1 MENIWMLLQQT
12 VAGGLCALFLLLL
25 QRIFRNLLSPRWQYG
40 IWGVLVLRLLIPVG
54 AWGRST
60 VLDVWPWLEAA
71 RAGAELTLDSAYS
84 SPWTLSLPQGPI
96 PLLPAEPPRSLTDWL
111 FLLYL
116 AGALGLALWYL
127 GCALRL
133 SLRVSR
139 GVPVEGPRRAAIDAV
154 AQRYQLPR
162 PRRVVECR
170 WERSPFLM
178 GFFAPALVLPM
189 GWEPDEKVILHE
201 LLHLK
206 HRDLWAGWLTAAL
219 RCLHWCDPLLW
230 LVFDKVDNDR
240 EALCDQ
246 RVLERLE
253 GEDRRD
259 YGRVL
264 LSMAD
269 SRTVRVPGA
278 TTMANGA
285 RAIQA
290 RIQAIARF
298 KRFPRGMALVSGCM
312 GTALVMALAVGGPAP
327 GGETDPVT
335 VSPQGCGVPG
345 ILATAER
352 SRAATVAGAL
362 DAYGKAML
370 HRLHQPALALLC
382 RGITV
387 QEDGLPQALEQYREA
402 LRLPEE
408 HPEQLHRW
416 WRSGPVFRG
425 LASDGRGGFLCQV
438 FWFRDQEMQV
448 GDVYPREDG
457 TPWPVEYLCHT
468 VRLLPDGPYWTVEKL
483 AETEGLLEN
492 GFYDMQLPL
501 CGPVTPGAARPTA
514 CVWRYPP
521 PRFWRLGT
529 AFWAVSGSAP
539 PAIRP
544 PSPSRPGKRRRITP
558 SPPPLC
564 PVSPA
569 FPPYTAGW
577 WSPGRTPAAS
587 SAPTWWTSSHTGMT
601 RTLWTFTRP
610 MIMQTRKHC
619 LRPPWK
625 TAPPS
630 TSGMNFIPWRP
641 ANRSRSMRGAAAA
654 AAGAT
659 AGRGICASTPPR
671 TALPPV

>member
-1 MENIWMLLQQT
+1 MAL
-12 VAGGLCALFLLLL
+12 AGG
-25 QRIFRNLLSPRWQYG
+25 RPG
-40 IWGVLVLRLLIPVG
+40 
-54 AWGRST
+54 WGR
-60 VLDVWPWLEAA
+60 V
-71 RAGAELTLDSAYS
+71 DSGRVQF
-84 SPWTLSLPQGPI
+84 PWTLSLPQGPI
-96 PLLPAEPPRSLTDWL
+96 PFSPAEPPRSLTDWL

-133 SLRVSR
+133 SLRVSPGR
-139 GVPVEGPRRAAIDAV
+139 PWWRAPGGRPSTLWPNGTSCPAPGAWWS
-154 AQRYQLPR
+154 AAGAKPLPD
-162 PRRVVECR
+162 
-170 WERSPFLM
+170 
-178 GFFAPALVLPM
+178 GIFAPALVLPM

-298 KRFPRGMALVSGCM
+298 KRFPREWPWCPAVWGRRWSWP
-312 GTALVMALAVGGPAP
+312 LAVGGPAP

-335 VSPQGCGVPG
+335 VSP
-345 ILATAER
+345 
-352 SRAATVAGAL
+352 RAAASPASWPQQAQPGR
-362 DAYGKAML
+362 
-370 HRLHQPALALLC
+370 HRGRGTGRLWQSHAPPPPPARPGPSLP
-382 RGITV
+382 GITV

-425 LASDGRGGFLCQV
+425 WPPTAAAASCVRCSGSGIRRCRWGTSTPGRTAPLAGGVPVPHGAPPARRAVLDSGEAGGDGGPSG
-438 FWFRDQEMQV
+438 E
-448 GDVYPREDG
+448 
-457 TPWPVEYLCHT
+457 
-468 VRLLPDGPYWTVEKL
+468 RL
-483 AETEGLLEN
+483 
-492 GFYDMQLPL
+492 YDMQLPL
-501 CGPVTPGAARPTA
+501 CGPVTWSGEADSLRLEVSAAQI
-514 CVWRYPP
+514 
-521 PRFWRLGT
+521 FWRLGT

-539 PAIRP
+539 SMIRP
-544 PSPSRPGKRRRITP
+544 PSLHDWGD
-558 SPPPLC
+558 
-564 PVSPA
+564 
-569 FPPYTAGW
+569 G
-577 WSPGRTPAAS
+577 G
-587 SAPTWWTSSHTGMT
+587 G
-601 RTLWTFTRP
+601 
-610 MIMQTRKHC
+610 
-619 LRPPWK
+619 
-625 TAPPS
+625 
-630 TSGMNFIPWRP
+630 
-641 ANRSRSMRGAAAA
+641 
-654 AAGAT
+654 
-659 AGRGICASTPPR
+659 
-671 TALPPV
+671 

>member
-1 MENIWMLLQQT
+1 MLLQQT
-12 VAGGLCALFLLLL
+12 AAGGLCALFLLLL

-96 PLLPAEPPRSLTDWL
+96 PLLPAEAPRSLTDWL

-312 GTALVMALAVGGPAP
+312 GAALVMALAVGGPAP

-345 ILATAER
+345 IMASRTIEQDRDRKMTIMTTAFIPCGAKMPIIALFAGALFGGSSWVATSAYFIGVAAVIISGVMLKKFKAFAGEPAPFVMELPAYHVPTRGNVLRATWERGWSFIKRAGTVILLSSIILWFLQGFGFTADGFGMVADNNDSLLASIGKTVAFIF
-352 SRAATVAGAL
+352 APLGFGTWQATVATVTGLIAKEEVVSTFGVTFPGNLSLEMAEHFTPIAAYAFMIFNLLCAPCFAAMGAIKREMNNAKWTWFAIGYQCGF
-362 DAYGKAML
+362 AYLVGLMINQFGNAFTGSL
-370 HRLHQPALALLC
+370 NIIGLIAALA
-382 RGITV
+382 
-387 QEDGLPQALEQYREA
+387 ALAMIVYMLVRPYKEA
-402 LRLPEE
+402 
-408 HPEQLHRW
+408 
-416 WRSGPVFRG
+416 
-425 LASDGRGGFLCQV
+425 
-438 FWFRDQEMQV
+438 
-448 GDVYPREDG
+448 
-457 TPWPVEYLCHT
+457 T
-468 VRLLPDGPYWTVEKL
+468 KL
-483 AETEGLLEN
+483 
-492 GFYDMQLPL
+492 
-501 CGPVTPGAARPTA
+501 
-514 CVWRYPP
+514 
-521 PRFWRLGT
+521 
-529 AFWAVSGSAP
+529 SA
-539 PAIRP
+539 
-544 PSPSRPGKRRRITP
+544 K
-558 SPPPLC
+558 
-564 PVSPA
+564 V
-569 FPPYTAGW
+569 
-577 WSPGRTPAAS
+577 
-587 SAPTWWTSSHTGMT
+587 
-601 RTLWTFTRP
+601 
-610 MIMQTRKHC
+610 
-619 LRPPWK
+619 
-625 TAPPS
+625 
-630 TSGMNFIPWRP
+630 
-641 ANRSRSMRGAAAA
+641 
-654 AAGAT
+654 
-659 AGRGICASTPPR
+659 
-671 TALPPV
+671 